1 MTTNASDSALLGVA
15 PWAGG
20 NARAPANVSV
30 ACAWRAVLLTL
41 NDVQLHGRDEPLES
55 VRAWDALHKHYGE
68 PSFEWDV
75 WLAPAVTL
83 YSKRITPF
91 YEKRACR
98 ISR

>member
-1 MTTNASDSALLGVA
+1 M
-15 PWAGG
+15 
-20 NARAPANVSV
+20 
-30 ACAWRAVLLTL
+30 
-41 NDVQLHGRDEPLES
+41 
-55 VRAWDALHKHYGE
+55 RAWDALHKHYGE

-98 ISR
+98 TSR